1 MGDKDLLH
9 SKSQNEKPAT
19 ITDES
24 NSEFFMLAKKVN
36 GIL

>member
-24 NSEFFMLAKKVN
+24 NSEFMLAKKVN